1 MAIDRAHLPLLR
13 WRSRPA
19 PTMTFTPKST
29 EAPVICD
36 GCLPTLGRRHLS
48 VIHLANLGTGGK
60 AAPKDLSPLA

>member
-1 MAIDRAHLPLLR
+1 
-13 WRSRPA
+13 
-19 PTMTFTPKST
+19 MTFTPKST